1 MSDLIWY
8 KFNKMT
14 SSFYTLLLSS
24 ATEAIES
31 EPLPLKTP
39 SMAVTVQVREP
50 NSTSSNASDC
60 WLVSTFL
67 RLSQGPCYPLAR
79 QVIASWSRPKK
90 HRINIHPKNRNCLPV
105 LFTRHHLLGSVLL
118 PGLAP
123 ACEGMYILQGASEI
137 YKIEDKLTLDQ
148 AYLFRDHILLV
159 DQSQRPSAHLAM
171 S

>member
-105 LFTRHHLLGSVLL
+105 LFTRNHLLCSVLL
-118 PGLAP
+118 PVV
-123 ACEGMYILQGASEI
+123 
-137 YKIEDKLTLDQ
+137 EDV
-148 AYLFRDHILLV
+148 IG
-159 DQSQRPSAHLAM
+159 HLALTPPLV
-171 S
+171 SLRHVKACTSYREHLKYIK